1 MLQDFDL
8 CPIHSSSF
16 WCSTVTVLRKISYL
30 CIDPVLCVISSEL
43 YKLLGALIPMYLV
56 SKTILD
62 ILYART
68 LGRRN
73 KKLAEF
79 SKSIWRCPKRG
90 WLKLLQL
97 KNRTHGLHLLL
108 LQLLASEVLVEVG
121 VKTVD
126 FLENR
131 FEKCFHFLFS
141 KLHKPERTLFP
152 SSIKRFKHFNNSK
165 TGA

>member
-97 KNRTHGLHLLL
+97 KKIGSRKIEPT
-108 LQLLASEVLVEVG
+108 ASTFSSSSSLRQKFSLKLG
-121 VKTVD
+121 WKRSTFWKTVLRNV
-126 FLENR
+126 FI
-131 FEKCFHFLFS
+131 FLFS

-152 SSIKRFKHFNNSK
+152 SSIKRF
-165 TGA
+165 

>member
-1 MLQDFDL
+1 
-8 CPIHSSSF
+8 
-16 WCSTVTVLRKISYL
+16 
-30 CIDPVLCVISSEL
+30 
-43 YKLLGALIPMYLV
+43 MYLV

-73 KKLAEF
+73 KKTGRIFEVHLEMPEARVVEVVAAEKNWF
-79 SKSIWRCPKRG
+79 S
-90 WLKLLQL
+90 

-165 TGA
+165 TGAK